1 MQVVVPKL
9 QFRRAKAGGM
19 ALRPPTLD
27 GQRIGFIDGWGHKEA
42 DGKTTMYPLMAAYRE
57 RLEKMYD
64 IPSFK
69 WLLKPTVSKPLDD
82 DALDHF
88 LADVDVVIN
97 GEAICGSCTYS
108 AIFDGVEIE
117 KRGKPSVTIAH
128 DGFRAV
134 AGMHAKMMGMPSL
147 NIIVEPQPD
156 SNIIGNQISAVADAT
171 LGDLVRALTS
181 SVAQEAAE

>member
-1 MQVVVPKL
+1 MQVVLPKL
-9 QFRRAKAGGM
+9 QFRRAEAGGL

-27 GQRIGFIDGWGHKEA
+27 GKRIGFIDGWGNKEA
-42 DGKTTMYPLMAAYRE
+42 DGKTTMYPLMVAYRE
-57 RLEKMYD
+57 RLEKKYD
-64 IPSFK
+64 IPAFK
-69 WLLKPTVSKPLDD
+69 WLLKPSVSKPLDD
-82 DALDHF
+82 AVLDEF

-108 AIFDGVEIE
+108 AVFDGVEIE

-147 NIIVEPQPD
+147 SIIIEPQPD
-156 SNIIGNQISAVADAT
+156 SNIIGGNISAVADAT
-171 LGDLVRALTS
+171 FENLVRALTS
-181 SVAQEAAE
+181 SGAQEGVE